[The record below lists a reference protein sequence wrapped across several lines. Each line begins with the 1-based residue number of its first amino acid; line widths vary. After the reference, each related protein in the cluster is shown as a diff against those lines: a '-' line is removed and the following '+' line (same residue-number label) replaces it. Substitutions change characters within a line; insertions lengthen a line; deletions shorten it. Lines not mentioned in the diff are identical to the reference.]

1 MNGGFFVRFLN
12 YSEDSSNYG
21 TKMGLFE
28 DVKTHLCGKKAAR
41 SEMKQKNCNNITK
54 IMEQNVTNYRIF
66 QNITFHIDMLFQ
78 K

>member
-1 MNGGFFVRFLN
+1 
-12 YSEDSSNYG
+12 
-21 TKMGLFE
+21 MGLFE

-54 IMEQNVTNYRIF
+54 IMEENVTYYRIF
-66 QNITFHIDMLFQ
+66 QIITFHIDILFQ